1 VTVTTQAVLAASFPP
16 GEDAVPAATRF
27 TREVMTAWAAMSISG
42 DAERVIAGL
51 VAQVA
56 DGPFQVKWIHEG
68 GTVRAEVAQEVAGGG
83 APDGPWR
90 EPVPG
95 VREWGVR
102 SDGARRTHWTRIEL
116 PGGAA
121 HPEEEDE
128 AGYSRS
134 PDWLGFLADAS
145 DLLAGTLD
153 PDMVPAIIAQIV
165 VPRIATWCAVY
176 TPDQEGGP
184 LRLAYLWHA
193 DEGELDVLRASLAE
207 VEVPVGDGPA
217 ASVLPLVDWQAL
229 ALPLFARGRNLGVMC
244 LGRRDRFPEDLMLL
258 AEDIARRAA
267 LAVDNA
273 RLYHQQ
279 AVANRAL
286 QRSLLPPDLPEVPG
300 LDYHVIYEP
309 AGENNAV
316 GGDFYDLFPGPG
328 ENTWRFAIGDV
339 CGTGPEAAAVTGL
352 ARHTL
357 RLLAREGYGVAAV
370 VGRLNQAILEE
381 GERARFLTL
390 LHGEITVGPDGL
402 DLRVVSAGHPEALRL
417 RPGGE
422 VDVVASPQSLLG
434 VFEDAAFEAEQVRL
448 APGEVL
454 LGVTDGVTERR
465 SGDRLLDDDGGLGR
479 LLAECT
485 GLSAR
490 AVAERIRRAVQDF
503 APEPSMDDLAIL
515 VLRAPEHPEEKAA

>member
-1 VTVTTQAVLAASFPP
+1 MTSTTQAVLAASFPP
-16 GEDAVPAATRF
+16 GADAVPAATRF
-27 TREVMTAWAAMSISG
+27 TAEVMTAWAALSIAA
-42 DAERVIAGL
+42 DAERVAARL
-51 VAQVA
+51 VEQVA

-68 GTVRAEVAQEVAGGG
+68 GTIRVEVVQEGTSARPWPERIG
-83 APDGPWR
+83 A
-90 EPVPG
+90 
-95 VREWGVR
+95 VREWGVSADESSR
-102 SDGARRTHWTRIEL
+102 TRWARLEL

-121 HPEEEDE
+121 HPEGDPDV
-128 AGYSRS
+128 GISRG
-134 PDWLGFLADAS
+134 PGWLGFLADAS

-184 LRLAYLWHA
+184 VRLAYLWHA
-193 DEGELDVLRASLAE
+193 DEAEIDALRERLAR
-207 VEVPVGDGPA
+207 VSVPVGDGPA
-217 ASVLPLVDWQAL
+217 AAVLPLDDWQAL
-229 ALPLFARGRNLGVMC
+229 ALPLFARGRGLGVMC
-244 LGRRDRFPEDLMLL
+244 LGRHDRFPEDFMLL

-286 QRSLLPPDLPEVPG
+286 QRSLLPPVIPDIPG
-300 LDYHVIYEP
+300 LDYHVVYEP

-328 ENTWRFAIGDV
+328 ENNWRFAIGDV

-390 LHGEITVGPDGL
+390 LHGEVTVAPDGL
-402 DLRVVSAGHPEALRL
+402 DVRLVSAGHPEALRL
-417 RPGGE
+417 RPSGE
-422 VDVVASPQSLLG
+422 VDVVVAPQSLLG
-434 VFEDAAFEAEQVRL
+434 VFDEAAFEAESVRL
-448 APGEVL
+448 DPGDVL
-454 LGVTDGVTERR
+454 LAVTDGVTERR
-465 SGDRLLDDDGGLGR
+465 SGSRLLDDDGGLAR
-479 LLAECT
+479 LFAECA

-490 AVAERIRRAVQDF
+490 GVAERIFRAVQEF
-503 APEPSMDDLAIL
+503 APEPSADDLAIL
-515 VLRAPEHPEEKAA
+515 VLRAPEPPA

>member
-1 VTVTTQAVLAASFPP
+1 MTVTTQAVLAASFTPD
-16 GEDAVPAATRF
+16 EDVVPAATRF
-27 TREVMTAWAAMSISG
+27 TTEVMTAWAAMSVAA
-42 DAERVIAGL
+42 DAERVTAEL
-51 VAQVA
+51 AAQVA
-56 DGPFQVKWIHEG
+56 DRPFQVRWIHEG
-68 GTVRAEVAQEVAGGG
+68 ATIRVEVTQDGPQER
-83 APDGPWR
+83 PWR
-90 EPVPG
+90 ETIAAA
-95 VREWGVR
+95 REWGVR
-102 SDGARRTHWTRIEL
+102 SDGSSYTRWARLAL
-116 PGGAA
+116 PGGTA
-121 HPEEEDE
+121 HPEEDLAVEI
-128 AGYSRS
+128 SRG
-134 PDWLGFLADAS
+134 PNWLGFLADAS

-176 TPDQEGGP
+176 TPEQEGGP
-184 LRLAYLWHA
+184 VRLAYLWHA
-193 DEGELDVLRASLAE
+193 DEAEIDALRERLAQ
-207 VEVPVGDGPA
+207 VSVPVGDEPA
-217 ASVLPLVDWQAL
+217 AAVLPLDDWQAL
-229 ALPLFARGRNLGVMC
+229 ALPLIARGRGLGVMC

-286 QRSLLPPDLPEVPG
+286 QRSLLPPALPEVRG
-300 LDYHVIYEP
+300 LDYHVVYEP

-328 ENTWRFAIGDV
+328 EDNWRFAIGDV

-390 LHGEITVGPDGL
+390 LHGEITVAPDGF
-402 DLRVVSAGHPEALRL
+402 DLRLVSAGHPEALRL
-417 RPGGE
+417 RPTGE
-422 VDVVASPQSLLG
+422 VDVVASPQPLLG
-434 VFEDAAFEAEQVRL
+434 VFEEAAFEAESVRL
-448 APGEVL
+448 NPGDVL
-454 LGVTDGVTERR
+454 LAVTDGVTERR
-465 SGDRLLDDDGGLGR
+465 CGGRLLDDDGGLAR
-479 LLAECT
+479 LLAECA

-490 AVAERIRRAVQDF
+490 AVAERIFRAVQDF
-503 APEPSMDDLAIL
+503 AYEPSADDLAIL
-515 VLRAPEHPEEKAA
+515 VLRAPERTA